1 VFRKEVDYE
10 VRTPLM
16 LFYNYLKDM
25 VKLKIELLDKRN
37 DKVIG
42 LVFVNFLT
50 FLNRD
55 VSERSKRPFDKFSN
69 VF

>member
-1 VFRKEVDYE
+1 
-10 VRTPLM
+10 
-16 LFYNYLKDM
+16 
-25 VKLKIELLDKRN
+25 LDKRN